1 MRSAVAERI
10 CCMRSAHRIGTGS
23 RATRS
28 SGSLRRRSRSTRSS
42 REVVGRPRGITSAV
56 SRLER
61 MMRALLL
68 AGVVVGVACVSTPP
82 TVHAEYQ
89 YALAP
94 VPDPIAAG
102 DTVQLTWRATPRDVP
117 GTPPPEAVARVCVAL
132 IGPYADVAAAKASP
146 GRPRGCPV
154 NVPVTMAATVATDID
169 L

>member
-1 MRSAVAERI
+1 
-10 CCMRSAHRIGTGS
+10 
-23 RATRS
+23 
-28 SGSLRRRSRSTRSS
+28 
-42 REVVGRPRGITSAV
+42 
-56 SRLER
+56 

-146 GRPRGCPV
+146 GQPRACPV
-154 NVPVTMAATVATDID
+154 SVPGTMAATVATEVD
-169 L
+169 LLVDRPATQSLVVPATLTPGLYNVWNVLVYGRTDNGNSATAAGIVRVTGRRP

>member
-1 MRSAVAERI
+1 
-10 CCMRSAHRIGTGS
+10 
-23 RATRS
+23 
-28 SGSLRRRSRSTRSS
+28 
-42 REVVGRPRGITSAV
+42 
-56 SRLER
+56 

-146 GRPRGCPV
+146 GQPRACPV
-154 NVPVTMAATVATDID
+154 SVPGTMAATIATEID
-169 L
+169 LLVGTPATQNLVVPATLTPGFYNVWNVLVYGRTNAGNSTSGTGIVRVVARQP